1 MDGIVAILV
10 NFNGFTYTKDAVYSL
25 LKQKLSCH
33 RIIVVDNFSSDNSCD
48 ELRNEFSGN
57 EMVVILRS
65 DRNGGFAY
73 GNNFGIKYAIHNFQ
87 FEFILLIN
95 NDTLSDPNVNLNFM
109 EFYCK
114 NKASLNIGILT
125 GKIYYL
131 TNGNLISSAGGYIS
145 KYRGVGKH
153 IGINEVDTGQYDDVK
168 SLTFAT
174 ACLWFF
180 HKSLIDEVGY
190 LPEEYFMY
198 IEDVDYCMA
207 VLQRKKTIIY
217 VPQVK
222 IWHKVGGSSN
232 LLGNIPNY
240 RLIDGNR
247 FILAKKYFNVWERFL
262 LFMFLICK
270 NSIGIVRHTIK
281 DRVFVNTFAG
291 FFPTKARD

>member
-1 MDGIVAILV
+1 MGETVAILV
-10 NFNGFTYTKDAVYSL
+10 NFNGFIYSRNAVHSL
-25 LKQKLSCH
+25 LEQELPLHKI
-33 RIIVVDNFSSDNSCD
+33 IIVDNCSHDNSCD
-48 ELRNEFSGN
+48 ELRREFLGN
-57 EMVVILRS
+57 QRVIILQS

-73 GNNFGIKYAIHNFQ
+73 GNNIGIRYAIHNIQ

-95 NDTLSDPNVNLNFM
+95 NDTQSDSQITLNFV
-109 EFYCK
+109 EFYLK
-114 NKASLNIGILT
+114 NNSSFNIGILT

-131 TNGNLISSAGGYIS
+131 DKVNAISSAGGYLS
-145 KYRGVGKH
+145 KFRGVGKH
-153 IGINEVDTGQYDDVK
+153 IGMGEVDSGQYDDVK

-207 VLQRKKTIIY
+207 VQRHKKAIIY

-222 IWHKVGGSSN
+222 IWHKVGGTSD
-232 LLGNIPNY
+232 LLGRIPNY
-240 RLIDGNR
+240 QLIDGNR
-247 FILAKKYFNVWERFL
+247 LILAKKYFNVWDRFL
-262 LFMFLICK
+262 LLIFLISK
-270 NSIGIVRHTIK
+270 NSIGFVAHAIR

-291 FFPTKARD
+291 FFASKRRN